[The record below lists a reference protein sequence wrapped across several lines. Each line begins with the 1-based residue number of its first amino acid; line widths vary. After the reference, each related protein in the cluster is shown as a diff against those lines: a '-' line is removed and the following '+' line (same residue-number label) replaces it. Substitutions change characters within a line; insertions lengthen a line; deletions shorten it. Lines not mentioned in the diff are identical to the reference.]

1 MMPAAS
7 PARKNQ
13 YRPHIRIVDADR
25 GLYHRLAAVLEAL
38 RGILGDVERT

>member
-1 MMPAAS
+1 MARVRTSVLPAAES
-7 PARKNQ
+7 L
-13 YRPHIRIVDADR
+13 DADP